1 MKFGVDVRK
10 LVTAKFNEWIESSIK
25 PQSIAVVGGDSAE
38 PELEHLSD
46 SKITFFGIENTNNDP
61 RFRRLDLNSE
71 LPNITA
77 DEEYDLVLCSQVLE
91 HLYNVP
97 KALKTITSLVKPG
110 GHVWLGFPSS
120 NFPHG
125 SPEYYSAGYPFQTVA
140 KLLPTEFEIVI
151 SGQIGSKRNY
161 LWTHTL
167 REWPSLD
174 ELNHPIRFIWQTP
187 ASLPRK
193 FFRTLRRLRQSAVV
207 LSENKISH
215 EIEWA
220 TESYILAK
228 NNGD

>member
-1 MKFGVDVRK
+1 MRK
-10 LVTAKFNEWIESSIK
+10 LVTDIFNEWIESSSK
-25 PQSIAVVGGDSAE
+25 PQTIAVVGGDSTE
-38 PELEHLSD
+38 PELKHLSD
-46 SKITFFGIENTNNDP
+46 SKITFYGIENSNNDP
-61 RFRRLDLNSE
+61 RFRELDLNTDHPHNTYNE
-71 LPNITA
+71 K
-77 DEEYDLVLCSQVLE
+77 YDLVLCSQVIE
-91 HLYNVP
+91 HLYDVP
-97 KALKTITSLVKPG
+97 KALKTIASLVKPG

-140 KLLPTEFEIVI
+140 KLLPSDFELVI

-174 ELNHPIRFIWQTP
+174 ELNHPIRFIWKTP

-193 FFRTLRRLRQSAVV
+193 FVRTVRRLRQAHVV
-207 LSENKISH
+207 FINNEISH

-220 TESYILAK
+220 TESYLLAK
-228 NNGD
+228 RNMV

>member
-46 SKITFFGIENTNNDP
+46 SKMTFFGIENTNNDP

-71 LPNITA
+71 LPNNTA
-77 DEEYDLVLCSQVLE
+77 DEDYDLVLCSQVLE

-125 SPEYYSAGYPFQTVA
+125 SPEYYSAGTLF
-140 KLLPTEFEIVI
+140 KLL
-151 SGQIGSKRNY
+151 
-161 LWTHTL
+161 
-167 REWPSLD
+167 
-174 ELNHPIRFIWQTP
+174 LNSCLQN
-187 ASLPRK
+187 LK
-193 FFRTLRRLRQSAVV
+193 
-207 LSENKISH
+207 
-215 EIEWA
+215 
-220 TESYILAK
+220 
-228 NNGD
+228 